1 MEMLNQISLT
11 WIHYPRS
18 EILAVTAGGL
28 SHAQLRHYAVQSG
41 FHDFQ
46 DGEGEPI
53 LIAVGSTT
61 PNNTATGYAGTDA
74 NMDGT
79 VKYTGS
85 SNDRDPILINVGS
98 TTPNNVRVEQLP

>member
-53 LIAVGSTT
+53 LIAARSSKSELVCILESAGYEINSTR
-61 PNNTATGYAGTDA
+61 TAIA
-74 NMDGT
+74 
-79 VKYTGS
+79 
-85 SNDRDPILINVGS
+85 REEI
-98 TTPNNVRVEQLP
+98 